1 MRQASTPAPEIVS
14 PVEMIRRLVAVDTT
28 SSKSNLALIDGVRGY
43 LASHGVESRLIHDE
57 SGAKANLFATI
68 GPAVEGGV
76 ALAGHTDVVPVEGQP
91 WTTEPFTLSERDG
104 KLFGRG
110 TSDMKSFIAIALAL
124 VPEFQKR
131 GLKKPLHLCLS
142 YDEEIGCFGMP
153 RLLARLGRELPK
165 PALAI
170 IGEPTEMKVVHAH
183 KGVWS
188 QSTTITGRD
197 GHSSAPQRGVNA
209 ILYMGRFI
217 NYLERLGERLREQG
231 LRGVPPGLEFD
242 PPWSTV
248 GIGRIR
254 GGTAMNIIP
263 RTCTLDWEVRVLPGL
278 SPASIRAEVDAWL
291 RDELLPQLQRDAPE
305 AAIVTEKIAAV
316 PALQPEENGAAE
328 TLALRLTGANRA
340 VTAAFAS
347 EAGQFQE
354 SGISAVMCGPG
365 SIAQAHQP
373 DEFISLEQVAAGEA
387 FLRRLADWASI

>member
-1 MRQASTPAPEIVS
+1 
-14 PVEMIRRLVAVDTT
+14 MIRRLVAFDTT
-28 SSKSNLALIDGVRGY
+28 SSKSNLALIDAVRGY
-43 LASHGVESRLIHDE
+43 LAAHGVESRLVPDE

-68 GPAVEGGV
+68 GPAIEGGV

-91 WTTEPFTLSERDG
+91 WSSEPFTLAERDG
-104 KLFGRG
+104 RLSGRG

-131 GLKKPLHLCLS
+131 GLKRPLHLCFS

-153 RLLARLGRELPK
+153 RLLAKLGRELPR

-217 NYLERLGERLREQG
+217 AYLERLGERLREQG
-231 LRGVPPGLEFD
+231 MRGVPPGLEFD

-248 GIGRIR
+248 GMGRIR

-263 RTCTLDWEVRVLPGL
+263 RTCTLDWEVRVLPGIE
-278 SPASIRAEVDAWL
+278 PAPIRAEVDAWL
-291 RDELLPQLQRDAPE
+291 RDELLPQLRRDAPE
-305 AAIVTEKIAAV
+305 ATIVTEKIAAV
-316 PALQPEENGAAE
+316 PALQPEENGVAE

-354 SGISAVMCGPG
+354 TGISAVMCGPG

-373 DEFISLEQVAAGEA
+373 DEFITLEQVAAGEA
-387 FLRRLADWASI
+387 FLRRLADWAAS

>member
-1 MRQASTPAPEIVS
+1 
-14 PVEMIRRLVAVDTT
+14 MIRRLVAFDTT
-28 SSKSNLALIDGVRGY
+28 SSKSNLALIDAVRGY
-43 LASHGVESRLIHDE
+43 LAAHGVESRLVPDE

-68 GPAVEGGV
+68 GPAIEGGV

-91 WTTEPFTLSERDG
+91 WSSEPFTLAERDG
-104 KLFGRG
+104 RLYARG

-131 GLKKPLHLCLS
+131 GLKRPLHLCFS

-153 RLLARLGRELPK
+153 RLLAKLGRELPR

-217 NYLERLGERLREQG
+217 AYLERLGERLREQG
-231 LRGVPPGLEFD
+231 MRGVPPGLEFD

-248 GIGRIR
+248 GMGRIR

-263 RTCTLDWEVRVLPGL
+263 RTCTLDWEVRVLPGIE
-278 SPASIRAEVDAWL
+278 PAPIRAEVDAWL
-291 RDELLPQLQRDAPE
+291 RDELLPQLRRDAPE
-305 AAIVTEKIAAV
+305 ATIVTEKIAAV
-316 PALQPEENGAAE
+316 PALQPEENGVAE

-354 SGISAVMCGPG
+354 TGISAVMCGPG

-373 DEFISLEQVAAGEA
+373 DEFITLEQVAAGEA
-387 FLRRLADWASI
+387 FLRRLADWAAS

>member
-1 MRQASTPAPEIVS
+1 
-14 PVEMIRRLVAVDTT
+14 MIRRLVAFDTT
-28 SSKSNLALIDGVRGY
+28 SSKSNLALIDAVRGY
-43 LASHGVESRLIHDE
+43 LAAHGVESRLVPDE

-68 GPAVEGGV
+68 GPAIEGGV

-91 WTTEPFTLSERDG
+91 WSSEPFTLAERDG
-104 KLFGRG
+104 RLYGRG

-131 GLKKPLHLCLS
+131 GLKRPLHLCFS

-153 RLLARLGRELPK
+153 RLLAKLGRELPR

-217 NYLERLGERLREQG
+217 AYLERLGERLREQG
-231 LRGVPPGLEFD
+231 MRGVPPGLEFD

-248 GIGRIR
+248 GMGRIR

-263 RTCTLDWEVRVLPGL
+263 RTCTLDWEVRVLPGIE
-278 SPASIRAEVDAWL
+278 PAPIRAEVDAWL
-291 RDELLPQLQRDAPE
+291 RDELLPQLRRDAPE
-305 AAIVTEKIAAV
+305 ATIVTEKIAAV
-316 PALQPEENGAAE
+316 PALQPEENGVAE

-354 SGISAVMCGPG
+354 TGISAVMCGPG

-373 DEFISLEQVAAGEA
+373 DEFITLEQVAAGEA
-387 FLRRLADWASI
+387 FLRRLADWAAS

>member
-1 MRQASTPAPEIVS
+1 MDGERVTPL
-14 PVEMIRRLVAVDTT
+14 EMIRRLVAHDTT
-28 SSKSNLALIDGVRGY
+28 SHKSNTALIDEVRAY
-43 LASHGVESRLIHDE
+43 LESHGIESRLVPDE
-57 SGAKANLFATI
+57 TGKKANLFATI
-68 GPAVEGGV
+68 GPGEAGGV

-91 WTTEPFTLSERDG
+91 WSSEPFTLSQRDG
-104 KLFGRG
+104 RLYGRG
-110 TSDMKSFIAIALAL
+110 TADMKSFIAVALAL
-124 VPEFQKR
+124 VPEFKQR
-131 GLKKPLHLCLS
+131 GLKKPIHLCLS

-153 RLLARLGRELPK
+153 RLLAKLGAELPK

-217 NYLERLGERLREQG
+217 AYLEALGERLRQRGAQG
-231 LRGVPPGLEFD
+231 SPPGLDFD
-242 PPWSTV
+242 PPWTTV
-248 GIGRIR
+248 GIGRIH

-263 RTCTLDWEVRVLPGL
+263 RTCTLDWELRVLPGL

-291 RDELLPQLQRDAPE
+291 RDELLPQLRRDAPE
-305 AAIVTEKIAAV
+305 ATIVTQKIAAV

-328 TLALRLTGANRA
+328 ALALRLTGANRA

-354 SGISAVMCGPG
+354 TGISAVMCGPG

-373 DEFISLEQVAAGEA
+373 DEFIALEQVQACEA
-387 FLRRLADWASI
+387 FLRRLADWALT

>member
-1 MRQASTPAPEIVS
+1 
-14 PVEMIRRLVAVDTT
+14 MIRRLVAFDTT
-28 SSKSNLALIDGVRGY
+28 SSKSNLALIDAVRGY
-43 LASHGVESRLIHDE
+43 LAAHGVDSRLIPDE

-91 WTTEPFTLSERDG
+91 WTSPPFTLAERDG
-104 KLFGRG
+104 RLYGRG

-131 GLKKPLHLCLS
+131 GLKRPLHLCLS
-142 YDEEIGCFGMP
+142 YDEEVGCFGMP

-217 NYLERLGERLREQG
+217 AYLEQLGDRLREQG
-231 LRGVPPGLEFD
+231 MRGVPPGLEFD
-242 PPWSTV
+242 PPWTTV

-263 RTCTLDWEVRVLPGL
+263 RTCTLDWELRVLPGVE
-278 SPASIRAEVDAWL
+278 PASIRAEVDAWL
-291 RDELLPQLQRDAPE
+291 RDELLPRLQRDAPE
-305 AAIVTEKIAAV
+305 ASIVTDKIAAV

-354 SGISAVMCGPG
+354 TGISAVMCGPG

-373 DEFISLEQVAAGEA
+373 DEFISLAQVAAGEA
-387 FLRRLADWASI
+387 FLRKLADWAAT

>member
-1 MRQASTPAPEIVS
+1 
-14 PVEMIRRLVAVDTT
+14 MIRRLVAFDTT
-28 SSKSNLALIDGVRGY
+28 SSKSNLALIDAVRGY
-43 LASHGVESRLIHDE
+43 LAAHGVDSRLIPDE

-91 WTTEPFTLSERDG
+91 WTSPPFTLAERDG
-104 KLFGRG
+104 RLYGRG

-131 GLKKPLHLCLS
+131 GLKRPLHLCLS
-142 YDEEIGCFGMP
+142 YDEEVGCFGMP

-217 NYLERLGERLREQG
+217 AYLERLGERLREQG
-231 LRGVPPGLEFD
+231 MRGVPPGLEFD
-242 PPWSTV
+242 PPWTTV

-263 RTCTLDWEVRVLPGL
+263 RTCTLDWELRVLPGVE
-278 SPASIRAEVDAWL
+278 PASIRAEVDAWL

-305 AAIVTEKIAAV
+305 ASIVTDKIAAV

-354 SGISAVMCGPG
+354 TGISAVMCGPG

-373 DEFISLEQVAAGEA
+373 DEFISLAQVAAGEA
-387 FLRRLADWASI
+387 FLRKLADWAAT

>member
-1 MRQASTPAPEIVS
+1 MRQPSPSAPEIAS
-14 PVEMIRRLVAVDTT
+14 PVEMIRRLVAFDTT
-28 SSKSNLALIDGVRGY
+28 SSKSNLALIDDVRGY
-43 LASHGVESRLIHDE
+43 LAAHGVESRLIPDE

-91 WTTEPFTLSERDG
+91 WSSEPFTLAERGG
-104 KLFGRG
+104 KLYGRG

-131 GLKKPLHLCLS
+131 GLKRPLHLCLS
-142 YDEEIGCFGMP
+142 YDEEVGCFGMP

-217 NYLERLGERLREQG
+217 AYLEQLGERLREQG

-263 RTCTLDWEVRVLPGL
+263 RTCTLDWEVRVLPGVE
-278 SPASIRAEVDAWL
+278 PASIRAEVDAWL
-291 RDELLPQLQRDAPE
+291 RDELLPQLRRDAPE
-305 AAIVTEKIAAV
+305 ASIVTEKIAAV
-316 PALQPEENGAAE
+316 PALQPEETGAAE

-354 SGISAVMCGPG
+354 TGISAVMCGPG

-387 FLRRLADWASI
+387 FLRRLADWAST

>member
-1 MRQASTPAPEIVS
+1 MTGSRVTPL
-14 PVEMIRRLVAVDTT
+14 EMIRRLVAYDTT
-28 SSKSNLALIDGVRGY
+28 SHKSNKALIDAVSAY
-43 LASHGVESRLIHDE
+43 LAAHGIAARLIPDD
-57 SGAKANLFATI
+57 SGTKANLFATI
-68 GPAVEGGV
+68 GPEIEGGV
-76 ALAGHTDVVPVEGQP
+76 ALAGHTDVVPVDGQP
-91 WTTEPFTLSERDG
+91 WTSEPFTVSERDG
-104 KLFGRG
+104 RLYGRG
-110 TSDMKSFIAIALAL
+110 TSDMKSFIAVALAL
-124 VPEFQKR
+124 VPEFKQR
-131 GLKKPLHLCLS
+131 NLKKPLHLCLS

-153 RLLARLGRELPK
+153 RLLVRLGRELPK

-197 GHSSAPQRGVNA
+197 GHSSAPQRGANA

-217 NYLERLGERLREQG
+217 AYLETLGEELRR
-231 LRGVPPGLEFD
+231 RGQAGSPPGLDFD
-242 PPWSTV
+242 PPWTTV
-248 GIGRIR
+248 GMGRIH
-254 GGTAMNIIP
+254 GGTAFNIIA
-263 RTCTLDWEVRVLPGL
+263 RQCTLDWEFRLLPG
-278 SPASIRAEVDAWL
+278 VDAPALMKQVETWL
-291 RDELLPQLQRDAPE
+291 QGELLPELRRHAPE
-305 AAIVTEKIAAV
+305 ATIVTESVAAV

-373 DEFISLEQVAAGEA
+373 DEYIALEQVKACED
-387 FLRRLADWASI
+387 FLRRLADWAAA

>member
-1 MRQASTPAPEIVS
+1 
-14 PVEMIRRLVAVDTT
+14 
-28 SSKSNLALIDGVRGY
+28 
-43 LASHGVESRLIHDE
+43 
-57 SGAKANLFATI
+57 
-68 GPAVEGGV
+68 
-76 ALAGHTDVVPVEGQP
+76 
-91 WTTEPFTLSERDG
+91 
-104 KLFGRG
+104 
-110 TSDMKSFIAIALAL
+110 MKSFIAIALAL
-124 VPEFQKR
+124 VPDFQKR
-131 GLKKPLHLCLS
+131 GLKRPLHLCLS

-183 KGVWS
+183 KGVRS
-188 QSTTITGRD
+188 QRTTITGRD

-209 ILYMGRFI
+209 IVYMGRFI
-217 NYLERLGERLREQG
+217 AYLERLGERLREHG
-231 LRGVPPGLEFD
+231 MRGVPPGLEFD

-248 GIGRIR
+248 GIGRIH

-263 RTCTLDWEVRVLPGL
+263 RTCTLDWEVRVLPGIE
-278 SPASIRAEVDAWL
+278 PASIRAAADSWL
-291 RDELLPQLQRDAPE
+291 RDELLPQLRRDAPE
-305 AAIVTEKIAAV
+305 ASIVTEKIAAV

-354 SGISAVMCGPG
+354 TGISAVMCGPG

-387 FLRRLADWASI
+387 FLRRLADWASA

>member
-1 MRQASTPAPEIVS
+1 
-14 PVEMIRRLVAVDTT
+14 MIRRLVAFDTT
-28 SSKSNLALIDGVRGY
+28 SSKSNLALIDAVRGY
-43 LASHGVESRLIHDE
+43 LAAHGVDSRLIPDE

-91 WTTEPFTLSERDG
+91 WTSPPFTLAERDG
-104 KLFGRG
+104 RLYGRG

-131 GLKKPLHLCLS
+131 GLKRPLHLCLS
-142 YDEEIGCFGMP
+142 YDEEVGCFGMP

-217 NYLERLGERLREQG
+217 AYLERLGERLREQG
-231 LRGVPPGLEFD
+231 MRGVPPGLEFD
-242 PPWSTV
+242 PPWTTV

-263 RTCTLDWEVRVLPGL
+263 RTCTLDWELRVLPGVE
-278 SPASIRAEVDAWL
+278 PASIRAEVDAWL

-305 AAIVTEKIAAV
+305 ASIVTDKIAAV

-354 SGISAVMCGPG
+354 TGISAVMCGPG
-365 SIAQAHQP
+365 SIVQAHQP
-373 DEFISLEQVAAGEA
+373 DEFISLAQVTAGEA
-387 FLRRLADWASI
+387 FLRKLADWAAT

>member
-1 MRQASTPAPEIVS
+1 MTPERVA
-14 PVEMIRRLVAVDTT
+14 PVEMIRRLVAFDTT
-28 SSKSNLALIDGVRGY
+28 SSKSNRALIDWVAAY
-43 LASHGVESRLIHDE
+43 LTAHGIESRLIPDE
-57 SGAKANLFATI
+57 SGTKANLFATI
-68 GPAVEGGV
+68 GPPAEGGV

-91 WTTEPFTLSERDG
+91 WTSEPFALSERDG
-104 KLFGRG
+104 RLYGRG

-124 VPEFQKR
+124 VPDFQKR
-131 GLKKPLHLCLS
+131 GLKRPLHLCLS

-183 KGVWS
+183 KGVRS
-188 QSTTITGRD
+188 QRTTITGRD

-209 ILYMGRFI
+209 IVYMGRFI
-217 NYLERLGERLREQG
+217 AYLERLGERLREHG
-231 LRGVPPGLEFD
+231 MRGVPPGLEFD

-248 GIGRIR
+248 GIGRIH

-263 RTCTLDWEVRVLPGL
+263 RTCTLDWEVRVLPGIE
-278 SPASIRAEVDAWL
+278 PASIRAEVDSWL
-291 RDELLPQLQRDAPE
+291 RDELLPQLRRDAPE
-305 AAIVTEKIAAV
+305 ASIVTEKIAAV
-316 PALQPEENGAAE
+316 PALQPEENGDAE

-354 SGISAVMCGPG
+354 TGISAVMCGPG

-387 FLRRLADWASI
+387 FLRRLADWASA

>member
-1 MRQASTPAPEIVS
+1 
-14 PVEMIRRLVAVDTT
+14 MIRRLVAFDTT
-28 SSKSNLALIDGVRGY
+28 SSKSNLALIDDVRGY
-43 LASHGVESRLIHDE
+43 LAAHGVESRLIPDE

-91 WTTEPFTLSERDG
+91 WSSEPFTLAERGG
-104 KLFGRG
+104 KLYGRG

-131 GLKKPLHLCLS
+131 GLKRPLHLCLS
-142 YDEEIGCFGMP
+142 YDEEVGCFGMP

-217 NYLERLGERLREQG
+217 AYLEQLGERLREQG

-263 RTCTLDWEVRVLPGL
+263 RTCTLDWEVRVLPGVE
-278 SPASIRAEVDAWL
+278 PASIRAEVDAWL
-291 RDELLPQLQRDAPE
+291 RDELLPQLRRDAPE
-305 AAIVTEKIAAV
+305 ASIVTEKIAAV

-328 TLALRLTGANRA
+328 TLALRLTGAHRA

-354 SGISAVMCGPG
+354 TGISAVMCGPG

-387 FLRRLADWASI
+387 FLRRLADWAST

>member
-1 MRQASTPAPEIVS
+1 MRQPSPSAPEIAS
-14 PVEMIRRLVAVDTT
+14 PVEMIRRLVAFDTT
-28 SSKSNLALIDGVRGY
+28 SSKSNLALIDDVRGY
-43 LASHGVESRLIHDE
+43 LAAHGVESRLIPDE

-91 WTTEPFTLSERDG
+91 WSSEPFTLAERGG
-104 KLFGRG
+104 KLYGRG

-131 GLKKPLHLCLS
+131 GLKRPLHLCLS
-142 YDEEIGCFGMP
+142 YDEEVGCFGMP

-217 NYLERLGERLREQG
+217 AYLEQLGERLREQG

-263 RTCTLDWEVRVLPGL
+263 RTCTLDWEVRVLPGVE
-278 SPASIRAEVDAWL
+278 PASIRAEVDAWL
-291 RDELLPQLQRDAPE
+291 RDELLPQLRRDAPE
-305 AAIVTEKIAAV
+305 ASIVTEKIAAV

-354 SGISAVMCGPG
+354 TGISAVMCGPG

-387 FLRRLADWASI
+387 FLRRLADWAST